1 MVAINPLSPGA
12 QLRKGCSI
20 AVAQVDA
27 ESPPGYDESTLSTWW
42 TPMGLLKTSTGS
54 NVSMRS
60 RATNEGSAHNPTQF
74 RLAETSPVLRTSAL
88 VSE

>member
-60 RATNEGSAHNPTQF
+60 RATNEGSAHNPILRSFDLPRLRQF
-74 RLAETSPVLRTSAL
+74 YVLQR
-88 VSE
+88 